1 MPETE
6 AAKPENFETSLK
18 RLEDIV
24 KKMEGGQLTLD
35 QMLRA
40 FEEGSRLVKV
50 CNTRLTE
57 VERRIELLV
66 KKDGQVESAPFGD
79 ADTGAEGD
87 SHEIR
92 R

>member
-1 MPETE
+1 MPDTETP
-6 AAKPENFETSLK
+6 KPENFETSLK

-66 KKDGQVESAPFGD
+66 KKDGQVESAPFDD
-79 ADTGAEGD
+79 ADAGAAGEP
-87 SHEIR
+87 HENR